1 MDPKIALTIHNHG
14 KVEIFDGVNRNI
26 LLPLSTP
33 QKKQQVMQTTLTSTK
48 AKALN
53 LL

>member
-1 MDPKIALTIHNHG
+1 MHPKTALAIHNHG

-26 LLPLSTP
+26 LLSVSTV

-53 LL
+53 LF